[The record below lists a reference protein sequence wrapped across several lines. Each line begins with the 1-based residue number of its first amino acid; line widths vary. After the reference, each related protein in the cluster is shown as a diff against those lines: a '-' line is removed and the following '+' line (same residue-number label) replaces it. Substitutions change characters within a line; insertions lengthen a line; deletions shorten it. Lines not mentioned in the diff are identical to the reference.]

1 MIIDLQ
7 SKIRNSIILKKL
19 PHDYFISSC
28 FNFRFSNP
36 KLNIQKEKKINETI
50 VNSINIIF
58 KKNCRLIDYD
68 INKIDKKFVIE
79 SERLLPKK
87 GYIGMSITQGNIYR
101 KKEWPIEKIIH
112 LSQEI
117 VKKNKT
123 PVFLIEK
130 KYQELKDQIK
140 NFIPSALFPEHDSN
154 LSSPAL
160 VTCIGKRLDFAI
172 TIDNGIMHMLSLS
185 KVPIVSLFGP
195 TDSEKFAPQ
204 YKNSKI
210 LDTGGGVLNA
220 IHHFSNEPFLIIN
233 PDTVWNILYSNEIK
247 LMQDKFFENKKNKCS
262 LLVANKKKSFDK
274 SLKGD
279 FNLENNLITRTD
291 KEKLDYIYTGAQI
304 IHPIVFSDLKEEVF
318 SINKIWNQLIE
329 RKELFGIQSNV
340 DFMHVTSLQIYK
352 KIIEKV

>member
-1 MIIDLQ
+1 MIKKAMILAAGFGKRIQPLTLDLPKPLL
-7 SKIRNSIILKKL
+7 KIGKETLLSNT
-19 PHDYFISSC
+19 
-28 FNFRFSNP
+28 FNFLISLGIKDVVINVHYLAEQIVDYINQKKFN
-36 KLNIQKEKKINETI
+36 LNI
-50 VNSINIIF
+50 
-58 KKNCRLIDYD
+58 
-68 INKIDKKFVIE
+68 
-79 SERLLPKK
+79 
-87 GYIGMSITQGNIYR
+87 
-101 KKEWPIEKIIH
+101 KIIK
-112 LSQEI
+112 E
-117 VKKNKT
+117 
-123 PVFLIEK
+123 
-130 KYQELKDQIK
+130 
-140 NFIPSALFPEHDSN
+140 
-154 LSSPAL
+154 
-160 VTCIGKRLDFAI
+160 
-172 TIDNGIMHMLSLS
+172 
-185 KVPIVSLFGP
+185 
-195 TDSEKFAPQ
+195 
-204 YKNSKI
+204 NSKI